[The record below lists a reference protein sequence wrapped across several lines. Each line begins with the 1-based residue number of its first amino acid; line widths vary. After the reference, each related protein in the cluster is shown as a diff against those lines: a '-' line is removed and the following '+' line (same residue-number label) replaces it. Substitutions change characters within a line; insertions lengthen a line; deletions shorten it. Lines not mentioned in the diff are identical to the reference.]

1 MTDYYA
7 ILGLKPGASK
17 DEIKRSYRRLAM
29 QWHPDRNPSPEARQK
44 FILLTEAY
52 DALMSGKT
60 FATFVRTGQRATSA
74 PPRQKTRDEIFR
86 EKRMAYYENYDKKF
100 RAIRAQYRN
109 PATAPCTK
117 ESMYGE
123 IYSYFAAA
131 GGVLLFF
138 ILLPFLMG
146 NPGLLVV
153 LFPIGLGAG
162 LKIFWQGGRKKYRA
176 DMIFGAEENYSF
188 EELRDFFDEAPNITP
203 TYGKRRSW

>member
-17 DEIKRSYRRLAM
+17 EEIKRSYRRLAM

-60 FATFVRTGQRATSA
+60 FATFVRTGQRAASA
-74 PPRQKTRDEIFR
+74 PPRQKTRDEMLR

-109 PATAPCTK
+109 PATAPRTRK
-117 ESMYGE
+117 SIYGE
-123 IYSYFAAA
+123 IYLYFAAA
-131 GGVLLFF
+131 AGALLLFT
-138 ILLPFLMG
+138 LMPLVVG
-146 NPGLLVV
+146 NPAALTV
-153 LFPIGLGAG
+153 LFPMGLGAG
-162 LKIFWQGGRKKYRA
+162 MTIFWRGGRKKYCA
-176 DMIFGAEENYSF
+176 DMIFGEEENYSF
-188 EELRDFFDEAPNITP
+188 EELRDFFDAAPNVTKN
-203 TYGKRRSW
+203 YRVGKF

>member
-7 ILGLKPGASK
+7 ILGLKPGAPK
-17 DEIKRSYRRLAM
+17 EEIKRAYRRLAM

-60 FATFVRTGQRATSA
+60 FATFVRTGQRASA
-74 PPRQKTRDEIFR
+74 TAPRQKTRDEILR

-109 PATAPCTK
+109 PSTAPRTR

-131 GGVLLFF
+131 GGTLLFF
-138 ILLPFLMG
+138 ILLPFLLG
-146 NPGLLVV
+146 NPGLLII

-162 LKIFWQGGRKKYRA
+162 LKIFWHGGRKKYRA
-176 DMIFGAEENYSF
+176 DMIFGREENYSF
-188 EELRDFFDEAPNITP
+188 EELRDFFDERPVVRGG
-203 TYGKRRSW
+203 YRMWG